1 MTEER
6 VRYTSPECNENKFNV
21 DGNLYELNGFINPRL
36 KENDILTNS
45 FCNGEEIHVLGMNHH
60 YHSSTN
66 GHVWLE
72 QKVTNDEKIN
82 FTSIEHVESCK
93 EKNMYVATGSFQ
105 CRSKVLDE
113 TDVYV
118 NTLHAFSVDGYG
130 WLPAD
135 SYDCNFMRKLRE
147 GGKESDRVR
156 AQEGGSEGVS
166 ERDGDAEGDA
176 EGDAKGDAEGDA
188 KGDAN
193 ESERVREHESDQ
205 VDLIPM
211 CVAYGKGVFV
221 SNVIVRVT
229 HEDDTEETSTFI
241 FYSDD
246 GRNWKLALR
255 LEHPFSRLIY
265 GNEKFVIVSRDGFS
279 AWSIDGINWNVSPVE
294 NAGGRCYIDVIF
306 CINDMYTGICH
317 KYNENVRYTVKEL
330 SNKVLDALIAKIDK
344 GELESS
350 GVIYEAVKNGSRACV
365 MYSDDGETW
374 TVTND
379 YVIDRDVYDE
389 YEKHLLRMPKS
400 ILKMLVYR
408 TIAMM
413 ECSSSITEK
422 DGKFITTVMP
432 YNAIL
437 CSDDGKNWRLLRMVH
452 DYMEIE
458 KHESF
463 GYDTYVGVTA
473 ESDVYTSTDC
483 ENWYLG
489 RMYKIAK
496 SV

>member
-6 VRYTSPECNENKFNV
+6 ARYTSPECNGNKFNV
-21 DGNLYELNGFINPRL
+21 DGNLYELRGFINPRL

-66 GHVWLE
+66 GHAWLE
-72 QKVTNDEKIN
+72 QKITNDEQIN

-93 EKNMYVATGSFQ
+93 EKNMYVATGCFQ
-105 CRSKVLDE
+105 CRSRVLNE

-135 SYDCNFMRKLRE
+135 SYDCNFMHGLSGRE
-147 GGKESDRVR
+147 
-156 AQEGGSEGVS
+156 
-166 ERDGDAEGDA
+166 
-176 EGDAKGDAEGDA
+176 
-188 KGDAN
+188 DAN
-193 ESERVREHESDQ
+193 ESERVNERKQKRDADGDDDGDDAKGDADGEQERESDQ

-221 SNVIVRVT
+221 SNVIARVT
-229 HEDDTEETSTFI
+229 HEDDTEEMFTLI

-246 GRNWKLALR
+246 GRNWKYALR
-255 LEHPFSRLIY
+255 LERPFSRLIH
-265 GNEKFVIVSRDGFS
+265 GNEKFVMVSRDGFS
-279 AWSIDGINWNVSPVE
+279 AWSIDGINWNVTPMM
-294 NAGGRCYIDVIF
+294 NAGGRCYIDVLF
-306 CINDMYTGICH
+306 YFNDKYTGICH

-330 SNKVLDALIAKIDK
+330 SKKVLNALITKIDE

-379 YVIDRDVYDE
+379 YVINRDVYDE

-437 CSDDGKNWRLLRMVH
+437 CSDDGKSWRLLRMVH

-463 GYDTYVGVTA
+463 GYDTYVGVTT
-473 ESDVYTSTDC
+473 ESDIYTSTDC

-489 RMYKIAK
+489 RMYWVKK
-496 SV
+496 SD

>member
-6 VRYTSPECNENKFNV
+6 ARYTSPECNENKFNI
-21 DGNLYELNGFINPRL
+21 DGNLYELRGFIDPRL

-45 FCNGEEIHVLGMNHH
+45 FCNGEEIHMLGMNHH

-82 FTSIEHVESCK
+82 FASIEHVESCK
-93 EKNMYVATGSFQ
+93 EKNMYVATGCFQ
-105 CRSKVLDE
+105 CRSRVLNE

-118 NTLHAFSVDGYG
+118 NTLHAFSADGYG

-147 GGKESDRVR
+147 GGRKDANENEREGDRDDERMDERERERVSDNESGR
-156 AQEGGSEGVS
+156 GSNEVS
-166 ERDGDAEGDA
+166 ERESNTVDG
-176 EGDAKGDAEGDA
+176 
-188 KGDAN
+188 
-193 ESERVREHESDQ
+193 REQ
-205 VDLIPM
+205 INLIPM
-211 CVAYGKGVFV
+211 CVAYGKGMFV

-229 HEDDTEETSTFI
+229 HEDDTEEMFTFI
-241 FYSDD
+241 FYSED
-246 GRNWKLALR
+246 GRNWKYALC
-255 LEHPFSRLIY
+255 LEHPFSKLIY
-265 GNEKFVIVSRDGFS
+265 GNEKFVMVSRDGFS
-279 AWSIDGINWNVSPVE
+279 AWSIDGINWNVATVE
-294 NAGGRCYIDVIF
+294 NAGGRCYIDVIYY
-306 CINDMYTGICH
+306 INGKYTGICH

-350 GVIYEAVKNGSRACV
+350 GVIYDAVKNGSRACV

-379 YVIDRDVYDE
+379 YVIDRVVYDE

-437 CSDDGKNWRLLRMVH
+437 CSDDGKSWRLLRMMH

-463 GYDTYVGVTA
+463 GYDTYVGVTT
-473 ESDVYTSTDC
+473 ESVIYTSTDC
-483 ENWYLG
+483 ENWFLG
-489 RMYKIAK
+489 RMYEIEK
-496 SV
+496 SI

>member
-1 MTEER
+1 MTEKR
-6 VRYTSPECNENKFNV
+6 ARYTSPECNENKFNV
-21 DGNLYELNGFINPRL
+21 DGNLYELKGFINPQL

-72 QKVTNDEKIN
+72 QKITNDEKIN
-82 FTSIEHVESCK
+82 FASIEHVESCK
-93 EKNMYVATGSFQ
+93 EKNMYVATGRFQ
-105 CRSKVLDE
+105 CRSRVLDE

-135 SYDCNFMRKLRE
+135 SYDCNFMRKLSESRRE
-147 GGKESDRVR
+147 GGRK
-156 AQEGGSEGVS
+156 
-166 ERDGDAEGDA
+166 
-176 EGDAKGDAEGDA
+176 
-188 KGDAN
+188 DAN
-193 ESERVREHESDQ
+193 ESERVSDGCDAESDGEQ
-205 VDLIPM
+205 DSDNDHINLIPM
-211 CVAYGKGVFV
+211 CVAYGNGLFV
-221 SNVIVRVT
+221 SNVIVRVM
-229 HEDDTEETSTFI
+229 HEDDTEEMFTFI

-246 GRNWKLALR
+246 GRNWKYALR

-265 GNEKFVIVSRDGFS
+265 GNEKFVMVSRDGFS
-279 AWSIDGINWNVSPVE
+279 AWSIDGVNWNVSTMK
-294 NAGGRCYIDVIF
+294 NAGGNYYIDIISS
-306 CINDMYTGICH
+306 INGTYTGICH

-330 SNKVLDALIAKIDK
+330 SKKVLDALIAKIDK

-350 GVIYEAVKNGSRACV
+350 GVIYDAVENGSRACV
-365 MYSDDGETW
+365 MYSNDGETW
-374 TVTND
+374 TVTNN
-379 YVIDRDVYDE
+379 YVIDRDIYDE

-437 CSDDGKNWRLLRMVH
+437 CSDDGKSWRLLRMVH

-473 ESDVYTSTDC
+473 ESDIYTSTDC
-483 ENWYLG
+483 VNWYLG
-489 RMYKIAK
+489 RMYEITR

>member
-1 MTEER
+1 MTEKGT
-6 VRYTSPECNENKFNV
+6 RYTSPECNENKFNV
-21 DGNLYELNGFINPRL
+21 DSNLYELYGFINPRL

-66 GHVWLE
+66 GHAWLE
-72 QKVTNDEKIN
+72 QKITNDEQIN

-93 EKNMYVATGSFQ
+93 EKNMYVATGCFR
-105 CRSKVLDE
+105 CRSRVLDE

-135 SYDCNFMRKLRE
+135 SYDCNFMHILRE
-147 GGKESDRVR
+147 SGR
-156 AQEGGSEGVS
+156 VS
-166 ERDGDAEGDA
+166 ESVSGR
-176 EGDAKGDAEGDA
+176 
-188 KGDAN
+188 
-193 ESERVREHESDQ
+193 EREREHESENERESEREHESENERVSESENDHI
-205 VDLIPM
+205 DLIPM

-221 SNVIVRVT
+221 SNVIARVT
-229 HEDDTEETSTFI
+229 HEDDTEEMFTLI

-246 GRNWKLALR
+246 GRNWKYALR

-265 GNEKFVIVSRDGFS
+265 GNEKFVMVSRDGFS
-279 AWSIDGINWNVSPVE
+279 AWSIDGINWNVTTVT
-294 NAGGRCYIDVIF
+294 NAGGRCYIDVLF
-306 CINDMYTGICH
+306 CFNDKYTGICH

-330 SNKVLDALIAKIDK
+330 SAKVLNALIAKIDK

-374 TVTND
+374 TVTNN
-379 YVIDRDVYDE
+379 YVINRDVYDE

-432 YNAIL
+432 YNVIL
-437 CSDDGKNWRLLRMVH
+437 CSDDGKSWRLLRMVH

-463 GYDTYVGVTA
+463 GYETYVGVTA